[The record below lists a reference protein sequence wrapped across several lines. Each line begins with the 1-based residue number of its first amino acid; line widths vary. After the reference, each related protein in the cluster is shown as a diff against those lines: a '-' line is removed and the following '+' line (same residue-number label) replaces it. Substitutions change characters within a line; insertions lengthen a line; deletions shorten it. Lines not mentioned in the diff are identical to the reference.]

1 MFQEMHWLPYTI
13 IPKTSLYTTRYGILK
28 KGHWGD
34 LHTHIYCQVQNN
46 APVRDLSNLCVLVLL
61 QKTIPWPLAFESVV
75 WDITRITENQ
85 TINLMINLEIFFGI
99 FLLLMGFMF
108 WLLAWTMDWQAIE
121 CSCLLSILTTITWG
135 RPCTVLPWGSFS
147 WSPQRRSR
155 VARERSLRGP
165 APTGNLVNGQF
176 IGRTLHQNFWDI

>member
-75 WDITRITENQ
+75 WDVTRITENE
-85 TINLMINLEIFFGI
+85 TIHLMINLENNFWYFSAVDGI
-99 FLLLMGFMF
+99 Y
-108 WLLAWTMDWQAIE
+108 
-121 CSCLLSILTTITWG
+121 ITKNNHL
-135 RPCTVLPWGSFS
+135 RSAMHGS
-147 WSPQRRSR
+147 P
-155 VARERSLRGP
+155 L
-165 APTGNLVNGQF
+165 GQF
-176 IGRTLHQNFWDI
+176 FLVASKEEQGRQGKESERTGSHW

>member
-75 WDITRITENQ
+75 WDVTRITENQ
-85 TINLMINLEIFFGI
+85 TIDLMINLENNFWYFFAVDGI
-99 FLLLMGFMF
+99 YVLITGMDHGLTSNWMFLP
-108 WLLAWTMDWQAIE
+108 
-121 CSCLLSILTTITWG
+121 SINTNKNHL
-135 RPCTVLPWGSFS
+135 RSAMHGS
-147 WSPQRRSR
+147 P
-155 VARERSLRGP
+155 L
-165 APTGNLVNGQF
+165 GQF
-176 IGRTLHQNFWDI
+176 FLVASKEEQGRQGKESERTGSHW